1 MTESNVVNLTAANP
15 FDPAALRLDQS
26 FAGGRAVKKLLT
38 TIPVRKP
45 GNQDFVRVHA
55 GEDYRLDTAVI
66 SLKDD
71 RETYLLAPT
80 VRAELIAEC
89 VPVSLYT
96 VMNRQGVLSLWPVR
110 LPAHDGKDMEWW
122 RSAREAAALA
132 MDAWVRIK
140 ANPPSGTFTSKRWIT
155 PSLSVCVG
163 WGRCSTVYRSNRYG
177 PPISSLSPI
186 PASAHS
192 CLSCSEGIAQRSK
205 DQIVGGSIR
214 TAPAIL
220 NWLRIFV
227 CCLLR
232 LGGAWVFP
240 GA

>member
-1 MTESNVVNLTAANP
+1 MTESNVVNLTTANP

-26 FAGGRAVKKLLT
+26 FAGGPAVKKLLT

-71 RETYLLAPT
+71 RETYLLAPA
-80 VRAELIAEC
+80 VRSELIAEC
-89 VPVSLYT
+89 VPVTLYT
-96 VMNRQGVLSLWPVR
+96 VTNRQGVLSLWPVR

-140 ANPPSGTFTSKRWIT
+140 ANA
-155 PSLSVCVG
+155 SLG
-163 WGRCSTVYRSNRYG
+163 AYEIFKADGA
-177 PPISSLSPI
+177 LSAPEW
-186 PASAHS
+186 PG
-192 CLSCSEGIAQRSK
+192 LSFGE
-205 DQIVGGSIR
+205 
-214 TAPAIL
+214 L
-220 NWLRIFV
+220 LRIAFRDFYIETLEHPV
-227 CCLLR
+227 VKRLR
-232 LGGAWVFP
+232 GLG
-240 GA
+240 